1 LSTGFSHIRHIWI
14 SEPLEGSHDERTINL
29 AYDKIEK
36 VLLSFSID
44 LTSAKEGALDP
55 SRPIKINGKTVPIAD
70 LPKDAYS
77 LKVVE
82 KSDIDVT
89 DLVKYSANGTNNV
102 FEVFYRGGK
111 QGFGKGGNVGTLKLS
126 LKIEVPSDDTK
137 KAAPVMVSPKTKF
150 CMFCQRNIPDDSVCC
165 PYCCQ
170 RQPSGGVAGQTKKC
184 VNCGVMLPASA
195 RFCKSCGREQPATGK
210 STDDKTSAPTTP
222 KPTDVKTPT
231 PTPTTSTAT
240 ATTPKPADDKTPTA
254 PGTAGTNTK
263 PSADKTTSET
273 KPST

>member
-1 LSTGFSHIRHIWI
+1 MATAFSHIRHIWI

-44 LTSAKEGALDP
+44 LTAAKEGALDS

-111 QGFGKGGNVGTLKLS
+111 QGFGKGGNVGTLKLF
-126 LKIEVPSDDTK
+126 LKIEVPSDETK
-137 KAAPVMVSPKTKF
+137 KVAPVMVSPKTKF

-210 STDDKTSAPTTP
+210 STDDKTPTATTP
-222 KPTDVKTPT
+222 KPTEVKTPT
-231 PTPTTSTAT
+231 V
-240 ATTPKPADDKTPTA
+240 TTPKPADDKTPTTT
-254 PGTAGTNTK
+254 GTTTK
-263 PSADKTTSET
+263 PSDDKTSSET
-273 KPST
+273 KPSV

>member
-44 LTSAKEGALDP
+44 LTAAKEGALDP
-55 SRPIKINGKTVPIAD
+55 SRPIKINGKTVPIAE

>member
-44 LTSAKEGALDP
+44 LTAAKEGALDP

-210 STDDKTSAPTTP
+210 STDDKTSTPTTP

-231 PTPTTSTAT
+231 PTPPTATAT

>member
-1 LSTGFSHIRHIWI
+1 MSAAFSHIRHIWI

-111 QGFGKGGNVGTLKLS
+111 QGFGKGGSVGTLKLF
-126 LKIEVPSDDTK
+126 LKIEVALDETK
-137 KAAPVMVSPKTKF
+137 KAAPVMIAPKTKF

-195 RFCKSCGREQPATGK
+195 RFCKSCGREQPATAK
-210 STDDKTSAPTTP
+210 STDDKTPTA
-222 KPTDVKTPT
+222 KPSDNKTP
-231 PTPTTSTAT
+231 TAT
-240 ATTPKPADDKTPTA
+240 ATTAKPTDDKTPTA
-254 PGTAGTNTK
+254 TTAKTNR
-263 PSADKTTSET
+263 
-273 KPST
+273 

>member
-1 LSTGFSHIRHIWI
+1 MSAAFSHIRHIWI

-111 QGFGKGGNVGTLKLS
+111 QGFGKGGSVGTLKLF
-126 LKIEVPSDDTK
+126 LKIEVPLDETK
-137 KAAPVMVSPKTKF
+137 KAAPVTIAPKTKF

-184 VNCGVMLPASA
+184 VNCSVMLPASA
-195 RFCKSCGREQPATGK
+195 RFCKSCGREQPATAK
-210 STDDKTSAPTTP
+210 STDDKTLA
-222 KPTDVKTPT
+222 KPTDGKTPT
-231 PTPTTSTAT
+231 
-240 ATTPKPADDKTPTA
+240 ATTAKPTDDKTPT
-254 PGTAGTNTK
+254 TATTAKPTDNKTPTIATTAKPTDDKTPSATK
-263 PSADKTTSET
+263 P
-273 KPST
+273 PV

>member
-1 LSTGFSHIRHIWI
+1 LSAGFSHIRHIWI

-36 VLLSFSID
+36 VMLSFSID

-111 QGFGKGGNVGTLKLS
+111 QGFGKGGNVGTLKLF
-126 LKIEVPSDDTK
+126 LKIEVPSDETK
-137 KAAPVMVSPKTKF
+137 KVAPVMVSPKTKF

-210 STDDKTSAPTTP
+210 STDDKTPTATTP
-222 KPTDVKTPT
+222 KPTELKTPT
-231 PTPTTSTAT
+231 V
-240 ATTPKPADDKTPTA
+240 TTPKPADDKTPATT
-254 PGTAGTNTK
+254 GTTGTTTK
-263 PSADKTTSET
+263 PSDDKTPSET
-273 KPST
+273 KPSV

>member
-1 LSTGFSHIRHIWI
+1 MAAAFSHIRHIWI

-44 LTSAKEGALDP
+44 LTAAKEGALDP

-111 QGFGKGGNVGTLKLS
+111 QGFGKGGNVGTLKLF
-126 LKIEVPSDDTK
+126 LKIEVPSDETK
-137 KAAPVMVSPKTKF
+137 KVAPVMVSPKTKF

-210 STDDKTSAPTTP
+210 STDDKTPTATIP
-222 KPTDVKTPT
+222 KPTEVKTPT
-231 PTPTTSTAT
+231 V
-240 ATTPKPADDKTPTA
+240 TTPKPADDKTPTTTT
-254 PGTAGTNTK
+254 GTTGTTTK
-263 PSADKTTSET
+263 PSDDKTSSET
-273 KPST
+273 KPSE

>member
-1 LSTGFSHIRHIWI
+1 MSTGFSHIRHIWI

-36 VLLSFSID
+36 ILLSFSID
-44 LTSAKEGALDP
+44 LTSAKDGALDP
-55 SRPIKINGKTVPIAD
+55 SRPIKINGKTVPIPD

-89 DLVKYSANGTNNV
+89 DLVKYSTNGTNNV

-111 QGFGKGGNVGTLKLS
+111 QGFGKGGNVGTLKLF

-137 KAAPVMVSPKTKF
+137 KAAPVMISPKTKF

-170 RQPSGGVAGQTKKC
+170 RQPSGGIAGQTKKC
-184 VNCGVMLPASA
+184 VNCSVMLPASA

-210 STDDKTSAPTTP
+210 STEDKTPTSTTP

-231 PTPTTSTAT
+231 PTPTTA
-240 ATTPKPADDKTPTA
+240 KPTEDKTQTT
-254 PGTAGTNTK
+254 GTAGTPATTTK
-263 PSADKTTSET
+263 PSDDKTSNET
-273 KPST
+273 KPSV

>member
-1 LSTGFSHIRHIWI
+1 MSTGFSHIRHIWI

-44 LTSAKEGALDP
+44 LTAAKEGALDP

-210 STDDKTSAPTTP
+210 STDDKTSTPTTP

-240 ATTPKPADDKTPTA
+240 ATTPKPSDDKTPTA

>member
-1 LSTGFSHIRHIWI
+1 MAAGFSHIRHIWI

-44 LTSAKEGALDP
+44 LTAAKEGALDS

-111 QGFGKGGNVGTLKLS
+111 QGFGKGGNVGTLKLF
-126 LKIEVPSDDTK
+126 LKIEVLPTRLRKLLQSWFPQKQNSACSVSGTYQMIPCVVLT
-137 KAAPVMVSPKTKF
+137 AAKGSPAAAL
-150 CMFCQRNIPDDSVCC
+150 Q
-165 PYCCQ
+165 
-170 RQPSGGVAGQTKKC
+170 
-184 VNCGVMLPASA
+184 
-195 RFCKSCGREQPATGK
+195 
-210 STDDKTSAPTTP
+210 
-222 KPTDVKTPT
+222 VKQ
-231 PTPTTSTAT
+231 
-240 ATTPKPADDKTPTA
+240 K
-254 PGTAGTNTK
+254 NV
-263 PSADKTTSET
+263 
-273 KPST
+273 

>member
-55 SRPIKINGKTVPIAD
+55 SRPIKINGKTVPITD

-111 QGFGKGGNVGTLKLS
+111 QGFGKGGAVGTLKLS
-126 LKIEVPSDDTK
+126 LKIEVPSDETK
-137 KAAPVMVSPKTKF
+137 KAAPVMISPKTKF

-184 VNCGVMLPASA
+184 VNCSVMLPASA
-195 RFCKSCGREQPATGK
+195 RFCKSCGREQPATAK
-210 STDDKTSAPTTP
+210 STDDKTPTPTTP

-231 PTPTTSTAT
+231 ASTTKPTDVKTPTPTT
-240 ATTPKPADDKTPTA
+240 PKPTDDKTPGA
-254 PGTAGTNTK
+254 PTPKPTDDKTPGATK
-263 PSADKTTSET
+263 PSA
-273 KPST
+273 

>member
-44 LTSAKEGALDP
+44 LTAAKEGALDP

>member
-44 LTSAKEGALDP
+44 LTAAKEGALDP

-126 LKIEVPSDDTK
+126 LKIELPSDDTK

-150 CMFCQRNIPDDSVCC
+150 CMFCQRNIPADSVCC

-210 STDDKTSAPTTP
+210 STDDKTSTPTTP
-222 KPTDVKTPT
+222 KPTDLKTPT
-231 PTPTTSTAT
+231 PTQTTGS

-254 PGTAGTNTK
+254 PGTAGTTTK

-273 KPST
+273 KP

>member
-44 LTSAKEGALDP
+44 LTAAKEGALDP

-210 STDDKTSAPTTP
+210 STDDKTSTPTTP

>member
-1 LSTGFSHIRHIWI
+1 LSAGFSHIRHIWI

-44 LTSAKEGALDP
+44 LTAAKEGALDP

-111 QGFGKGGNVGTLKLS
+111 QGFGKGGSVGTLKLF
-126 LKIEVPSDDTK
+126 LKIEVPSDETK
-137 KAAPVMVSPKTKF
+137 KAAPVMIAHKTKF

-184 VNCGVMLPASA
+184 VNCSVMLPASA
-195 RFCKSCGREQPATGK
+195 RFCKSCGREQPATAK
-210 STDDKTSAPTTP
+210 STDDKTPTA
-222 KPTDVKTPT
+222 KPTDGKTPT
-231 PTPTTSTAT
+231 ATTATTATTAKPNDGKTPTAT
-240 ATTPKPADDKTPTA
+240 AAKPIDDKTPTA
-254 PGTAGTNTK
+254 KPTDDKTPSATK
-263 PSADKTTSET
+263 P
-273 KPST
+273 PV

>member
-1 LSTGFSHIRHIWI
+1 MFQFEKLWLQVCPERWRSIINYANVKNGVLALVVSELSVIFVTYGFPNPSKEATTKEQSIWHTTK
-14 SEPLEGSHDERTINL
+14 LRK
-29 AYDKIEK
+29 Y
-36 VLLSFSID
+36 LLSFSID

-111 QGFGKGGNVGTLKLS
+111 QGFGKGGSVGTLKLF
-126 LKIEVPSDDTK
+126 LKIEVPLDETK
-137 KAAPVMVSPKTKF
+137 KAAPVMIAPKTKF

-195 RFCKSCGREQPATGK
+195 RFCKSCGREQPATAK
-210 STDDKTSAPTTP
+210 IDR
-222 KPTDVKTPT
+222 
-231 PTPTTSTAT
+231 
-240 ATTPKPADDKTPTA
+240 
-254 PGTAGTNTK
+254 
-263 PSADKTTSET
+263 
-273 KPST
+273 

>member
-1 LSTGFSHIRHIWI
+1 MTKLRKYS
-14 SEPLEGSHDERTINL
+14 
-29 AYDKIEK
+29 
-36 VLLSFSID
+36 LSFSID

-111 QGFGKGGNVGTLKLS
+111 QGFGKGGSVGTLKLS
-126 LKIEVPSDDTK
+126 LKIEVPSEDTK
-137 KAAPVMVSPKTKF
+137 KATSSHDFPKNKILHVLSAEHTRRF
-150 CMFCQRNIPDDSVCC
+150 RVLSLLL
-165 PYCCQ
+165 Q

-195 RFCKSCGREQPATGK
+195 RFCKSCGREQPPQPI
-210 STDDKTSAPTTP
+210 D
-222 KPTDVKTPT
+222 
-231 PTPTTSTAT
+231 
-240 ATTPKPADDKTPTA
+240 
-254 PGTAGTNTK
+254 
-263 PSADKTTSET
+263 
-273 KPST
+273 